1 MQAQATISTLD
12 ADRCYR
18 AVSARDRRFDGT
30 FVTAVRTTGIYCRPS
45 CPART
50 PKRANVTFFKTAAG
64 AQEAGYRACRRC
76 APDATAGSPE
86 WDLRADLV
94 GRAMRLIRDG
104 VIEREGVPGLAR
116 RLGYS
121 ERQVL
126 RALRAELGAG
136 PLTIARSERAHAART
151 LIETTAMPFTDVA
164 FAAGFCSIRQ
174 FNDTI
179 RAVYDRTPSELRG
192 ARGANPVDAHPAAIT
207 LRLAVRRP
215 FHHRR
220 LLAFLTAR
228 AIPGVETVSDSGYAR
243 TVSGSHGNHLLSVDL
258 DDGEVRLRIPAA
270 AFGDLQQLVGAAR
283 RLLDLDADPAAVGEV
298 LAAAHPA
305 MGRLVARAPGLRV
318 PGQTSGFELAVRAI
332 IGQQVSVA
340 GARTLALR
348 LTERHG
354 ETFDAPTADG
364 DLRLVFPHAEALAA
378 ADPGAL
384 GMPRRRGLALLALAQ
399 AVAGGDLDLSPG
411 ADRDECRTRLLAI
424 PGVGPWT
431 ASYIAMRALRDPD
444 AWPEGDLVAERAL
457 AAHGMAGS
465 DLQAMRPWRAYAA
478 MQLWNSTTEGP

>member
-1 MQAQATISTLD
+1 MQPPATISALD
-12 ADRCYR
+12 GDRCYR
-18 AVSARDRRFDGT
+18 AVSSRDRRFDGT
-30 FVTAVRTTGIYCRPS
+30 FVTAVRSTGIYCRPS

-64 AQEAGYRACRRC
+64 AHEAGYRACRRC
-76 APDATAGSPE
+76 APDAAAGSPE

-104 VIEREGVPGLAR
+104 VVEREGVPGLSR

-136 PLTIARSERAHAART
+136 PLAIARSERAHAART

-164 FAAGFCSIRQ
+164 FASGFCSIRQ

-179 RAVYDRTPSELRG
+179 RAVYARTPTELRS
-192 ARGANPVDAHPAAIT
+192 ARGNRAAGTYRGAIT
-207 LRLAVRRP
+207 LRLGVREP
-215 FHHRR
+215 FDRRR
-220 LLAFLTAR
+220 LLAFLAAR
-228 AIPGVETVSDSGYAR
+228 AIPGVETVSDSGYSR
-243 TVSGSHGNHLLSVDL
+243 TVTGSHGDHVLSIDL
-258 DDGEVRLRIPAA
+258 SGGEVRLRVPANA
-270 AFGDLQQLVGAAR
+270 LGDLQQHVAATR
-283 RLLDLDADPAAVGEV
+283 RLLDLDADPAAVAGT
-298 LAAAHPA
+298 LSAAHPA
-305 MGRLVARAPGLRV
+305 MAAIVARGPGLRV

-332 IGQQVSVA
+332 IGQQISVA
-340 GARTLALR
+340 GARTVALR

-354 ETFDAPTADG
+354 ATLPEPAG
-364 DLRLVFPHAEALAA
+364 ELQLVFPRAEALAA

-384 GMPRRRGLALLALAQ
+384 GMPRRRGLALVTMAN
-399 AVAGGDLDLSPG
+399 AVAGGELDLSVG
-411 ADRDECRTRLLAI
+411 ADRDESRSRLLAI

-457 AAHGMAGS
+457 GVHGMTTS
-465 DLQAMRPWRAYAA
+465 DLEAMRPWRAYAA